1 MGYPQTERG
10 RGRTRGEEGEETEK
24 RKKEERE
31 KGHCE
36 KEEGGRI

>member
-10 RGRTRGEEGEETEK
+10 RGRKKGEETEK